1 MQIEHEVPAPA
12 TADAPA
18 AYAFGPFVLDLSNR
32 VLYRTGLALDMP
44 AKIFEILRCL
54 VLHGDRLVSKEVL
67 VEEVWDGSPIGDNN
81 IAQHMH
87 LVRVVL
93 DDLSKPYRYI
103 ATVHGRGY
111 RFIAD
116 AQRVTP
122 PERRLPAASNPS
134 MLPQALAT
142 ELYSNAAFFAKI
154 GTAAALESGAQLCR
168 KALEVYPG
176 FADAHAGIA
185 FDAILKAAFLFGVPS
200 QQFEV
205 ARRNAAQALR
215 LDAHCAR
222 AHIVMAALAILDEHQ
237 PAQAY
242 EHLAAA
248 AATSPDLP
256 EIAILR
262 IVALSAEGKHD
273 EARQAARDALTLLPS
288 STAVT
293 AYAALASYLSGE
305 LDATAAPLERLLIFK
320 PGAAFPSY
328 LLGLTRLAQGQYGAA
343 REIFQALI
351 AGRISLVPA
360 YEKFRQRAIAGLSFI
375 EARTGSPEDARALAR
390 DVQRSEHC
398 SYVALALARAG
409 LGEED
414 SVIACLEEARER
426 RDPWFPLVAHD
437 PVFREYRTLPEF
449 ESITILAT

>member
-1 MQIEHEVPAPA
+1 MQVEHETPVSAA
-12 TADAPA
+12 ADAPA
-18 AYAFGPFVLDLSNR
+18 AYSFGPFVLDLANR

-93 DDLSKPYRYI
+93 DDLSKPYHYI

-116 AQRVTP
+116 AQRVAP
-122 PERRLPAASNPS
+122 PERRLPAASTAS
-134 MLPQALAT
+134 MLPQSLAT
-142 ELYSNAAFFAKI
+142 ELFSNAAFFAKI
-154 GTAAALESGAQLCR
+154 GTPAALESGAQLCR
-168 KALEVYPG
+168 KALEIYPG

-185 FDAILKAAFLFGVPS
+185 FDAILKAAFLFGVPT

-215 LDAHCAR
+215 VDAHCAR
-222 AHIVMAALAILDEHQ
+222 AHIVMAALSIFDDLA
-237 PAQAY
+237 PAQAHQ
-242 EHLAAA
+242 HLDAA
-248 AATSPDLP
+248 AATLPDLP
-256 EIAILR
+256 EIGVLR

-273 EARQAARDALTLLPS
+273 LAREAARDALTMHPS
-288 STAVT
+288 STAVA
-293 AYAALASYLSGE
+293 AYAAFASYLAGDLAGTS
-305 LDATAAPLERLLIFK
+305 APLERVLIFK

-328 LLGLTRLAQGQYGAA
+328 LLGLARLAQGEYASA
-343 REIFQALI
+343 REIFLALI

-360 YEKFRQRAIAGLSFI
+360 YEKFRQRAIAALGFI
-375 EARTGSPEDARALAR
+375 EARTGAPEDARALAR
-390 DVQRSEHC
+390 DVQRSDPC
-398 SYVALALARAG
+398 SFVGLALVRAG

-414 SVIACLEEARER
+414 SVMACLQEARTR

-437 PVFREYRTLPEF
+437 PAFREYRSIPEF
-449 ESITILAT
+449 ENVTTLPA

>member
-1 MQIEHEVPAPA
+1 MQIQHESPAPA
-12 TADAPA
+12 APDTPA
-18 AYAFGPFVLDLSNR
+18 AYAFGPFVLDLANR

-67 VEEVWDGSPIGDNN
+67 VEDVWDGSPIGDNN

-93 DDLSKPYRYI
+93 DDLNKPYRYI

-116 AQRVTP
+116 AQRVPP
-122 PERRLPAASNPS
+122 PERRLPPASSAS
-134 MLPQALAT
+134 MLPQSLAT
-142 ELYSNAAFFAKI
+142 ELFSNAAFFTKI
-154 GTAAALESGAQLCR
+154 GTAAALDSGAQLCR

-185 FDAILKAAFLFGVPS
+185 FDAILKAAFLFGIPS

-205 ARRNAAQALR
+205 ARRNAGQALR

-222 AHIVMAALAILDEHQ
+222 AHIAMAALAILDDLA
-237 PAQAY
+237 PAQAHG
-242 EHLAAA
+242 HLDAA
-248 AATSPDLP
+248 AATLPDLP

-273 EARQAARDALTLLPS
+273 LARQTARDALAMHPS
-288 STAVT
+288 STAVA
-293 AYAALASYLSGE
+293 AYAALASYCADDLAG
-305 LDATAAPLERLLIFK
+305 TAAPLERLLIFK

-328 LLGLTRLAQGQYGAA
+328 LLALTRLAQGEYGGA
-343 REIFQALI
+343 REIFQGLI

-375 EARTGSPEDARALAR
+375 EARTGSLEDARALAR
-390 DVQRSEHC
+390 DVQRTDPC
-398 SYVALALARAG
+398 SYVALALTRAG
-409 LGEED
+409 LNEED
-414 SVIACLEEARER
+414 SVIACLQEARAR
-426 RDPWFPLVAHD
+426 RDPWFTLVAYD
-437 PVFREYRTLPEF
+437 PVFREYRTVPEF
-449 ESITILAT
+449 ENVTKLQI

>member
-1 MQIEHEVPAPA
+1 MRIEHEAPAPA
-12 TADAPA
+12 ADKPA
-18 AYAFGPFVLDLSNR
+18 AYAFGPFVLDLPNR

-93 DDLSKPYRYI
+93 DDLTKPYRYI

-122 PERRLPAASNPS
+122 PERRLPAVSDVT

-142 ELYSNAAFFAKI
+142 ELFSNAAFFAKI
-154 GTAAALESGAQLCR
+154 GTPAALDSGAQLCR
-168 KALEVYPG
+168 KALEIYPG
-176 FADAHAGIA
+176 FADGHAGIA
-185 FDAILKAAFLFGVPS
+185 LDAILKAVYLFGIPL

-222 AHIVMAALAILDEHQ
+222 AHIVMAALAIFDDLAPGQAHQHLD
-237 PAQAY
+237 
-242 EHLAAA
+242 AA
-248 AATSPDLP
+248 AATMPDLA
-256 EIAILR
+256 EIGILR

-273 EARQAARDALTLLPS
+273 LARQSARESLTMHPS
-288 STAVT
+288 SSAVA
-293 AYAALASYLSGE
+293 AYAALASYLGDD
-305 LDATAAPLERLLIFK
+305 LAGTAAPLERLLIFK

-328 LLGLTRLAQGQYGAA
+328 LLGMTRLAQGEYAA
-343 REIFQALI
+343 AGDIFQALI

-360 YEKFRQRAIAGLSFI
+360 YEKFRQRAIAALSFI
-375 EARTGSPEDARALAR
+375 EARTGAVEDARALAR
-390 DVQRSEHC
+390 DVQRSEPC

-414 SVIACLEEARER
+414 SVIACLHEARNR

-437 PVFREYRTLPEF
+437 PAFREFRSVPEF
-449 ESITILAT
+449 ETVTKLAE